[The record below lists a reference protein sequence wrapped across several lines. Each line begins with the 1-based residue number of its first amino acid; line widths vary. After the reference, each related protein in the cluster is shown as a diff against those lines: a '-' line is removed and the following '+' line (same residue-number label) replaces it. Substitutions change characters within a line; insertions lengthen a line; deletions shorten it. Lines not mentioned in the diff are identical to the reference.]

1 MEGTLDCETDNIS
14 RTMTEEEP
22 FMKKM
27 LSMLLAA
34 MLMMSLLAVPAL
46 AEGQVLTVVTW
57 DTTTTPYLIAQ
68 KEAFEA
74 SHPGVTIEYVDAGT
88 GNEYE
93 VKVNTLLS
101 GGDTSDVIML
111 KENDQVVKWQS
122 QGFAAPLTDYIADYD
137 MSGFV
142 GIEKNYAIDGVQ
154 YGIPFRSDFWVLFYN
169 KDLFEAAGVDLP
181 TNDMT
186 WDQYAE
192 LAKKMTDKE
201 KDIYGTHYHTW
212 LSTVAN
218 WAVCDGKYTL
228 ADGTYDNLL
237 YFYKLYQD
245 LEDYGACMTYADLK
259 ASGLKYAAAF
269 ENGNVAMLPMGYWLV
284 STLINDIKAGNASL
298 NWGIVAVPHA
308 DGVAAGSSFGNMT
321 GAMINAKSEQKDL
334 AWEYI
339 SWLGGPE
346 GAKATASVGAR
357 PAWVSEEIADAMAA
371 VDGFPADDNSKAALL
386 PVSVAME
393 WPVGEKVPDIKTIV
407 NEEHSLIMARE
418 VTPEEGIEEMNERV
432 AELLK

>member
-1 MEGTLDCETDNIS
+1 
-14 RTMTEEEP
+14 
-22 FMKKM
+22 MKKM
-27 LSMLLAA
+27 LSVLLAA
-34 MLMMSLLAVPAL
+34 MMLLSLLAVPAL
-46 AEGQVLTVVTW
+46 AEDQVLTVVTW
-57 DTTTTPYLIAQ
+57 DATTTAYLTAQ

-74 SHPGVTIEYVDAGT
+74 SHPGVTIEYVDCES
-88 GNEYE
+88 GNEYG
-93 VKVNTLLS
+93 VKVSTMLA

-111 KENDQVVKWQS
+111 KENDQVVQWQAS
-122 QGFAAPLTDYIADYD
+122 GFAAPLTDYIGSYD

-169 KDLFEAAGVDLP
+169 KDLFDAAGVEYP

-192 LAKKMTDKE
+192 LAKKLTDKE

-218 WAVCDGKYTL
+218 WAVCGTDYTL
-228 ADGTYDNLL
+228 ADGNYDNLL

-245 LEDYGACMTYADLK
+245 LEDYGACMSFADLK
-259 ASGLKYAAAF
+259 ASGLKYGAAF
-269 ENGNVAMLPMGYWLV
+269 ENGNIAMMPMGYWQV
-284 STLINDIKAGNASL
+284 STFINDIKAGTASL

-308 DGVAAGSSFGNMT
+308 EGVAAGSSFGNMT
-321 GAMINAKSEQKDL
+321 GVMMNAKSEKKDL
-334 AWEYI
+334 AWEYM
-339 SWLGGPE
+339 SWLCGPE
-346 GAKATASVGAR
+346 GAKATAFVGAR
-357 PAWVSEEIADAMAA
+357 PAWVSEEIAEAMAS
-371 VDGFPADDNSKAALL
+371 VEGFPADENSKAALL
-386 PVSVAME
+386 PTSVAME

-418 VTPEEGIEEMNERV
+418 ITPEEGVAEMNERV

>member
-1 MEGTLDCETDNIS
+1 MGYTPKRETDNIS
-14 RTMTEEEP
+14 RTLMEEDTL
-22 FMKKM
+22 MKKM
-27 LSMLLAA
+27 LSVLLAA
-34 MLMMSLLAVPAL
+34 MMLLSLLAVPAL
-46 AEGQVLTVVTW
+46 AEDQVLTVVTW
-57 DTTTTPYLIAQ
+57 DATTTAYLTAQ

-74 SHPGVTIEYVDAGT
+74 SHPGVTIEYVDCES
-88 GNEYE
+88 GNEYG
-93 VKVNTLLS
+93 VKVSTMLA

-111 KENDQVVKWQS
+111 KENDQVVQWQAS
-122 QGFAAPLTDYIADYD
+122 GFAAPLTDYIGSYD

-169 KDLFEAAGVDLP
+169 KDLFDAAGVEYP

-192 LAKKMTDKE
+192 LAKKLTDKE

-218 WAVCDGKYTL
+218 WAVCGTDYTL
-228 ADGTYDNLL
+228 ADGNYDNLL

-245 LEDYGACMTYADLK
+245 LEDYGACMSFADLK
-259 ASGLKYAAAF
+259 ASGLKYGAAF
-269 ENGNVAMLPMGYWLV
+269 ENGNIAMMPMGYWQV
-284 STLINDIKAGNASL
+284 STFINDIKAGTASL

-308 DGVAAGSSFGNMT
+308 EGVAAGSSFGNMT
-321 GAMINAKSEQKDL
+321 GVMMNAKSEKKDL
-334 AWEYI
+334 AWEYM
-339 SWLGGPE
+339 SWLCGPE

-357 PAWVSEEIADAMAA
+357 PAWVSEEIAEAMAS
-371 VDGFPADDNSKAALL
+371 VEGFPADENSKAALL
-386 PVSVAME
+386 PTSVAME

-418 VTPEEGIEEMNERV
+418 ITPEEGVAEMNERV

>member
-1 MEGTLDCETDNIS
+1 MFDAPQLETDNIS
-14 RTMTEEEP
+14 RTLMEEDTL
-22 FMKKM
+22 MKKM
-27 LSMLLAA
+27 LSVLLAA
-34 MLMMSLLAVPAL
+34 MMLLSLLAVPAL
-46 AEGQVLTVVTW
+46 AEDQVLTVVTW
-57 DTTTTPYLIAQ
+57 DATTTAYLTAQ

-74 SHPGVTIEYVDAGT
+74 SHPGVTIEYVDCES
-88 GNEYE
+88 GNEYG
-93 VKVNTLLS
+93 VKVSTMLA

-111 KENDQVVKWQS
+111 KENDQVVQWQAS
-122 QGFAAPLTDYIADYD
+122 GFAAPLTDYIGSYD

-169 KDLFEAAGVDLP
+169 KDLFDAAGVEYP

-192 LAKKMTDKE
+192 LAKKLTDKE

-218 WAVCDGKYTL
+218 WAVCGTDYTL
-228 ADGTYDNLL
+228 ADGNYDNLL

-245 LEDYGACMTYADLK
+245 LEDYGACMSFADLK
-259 ASGLKYAAAF
+259 ASGLKYGAAF
-269 ENGNVAMLPMGYWLV
+269 ENGNIAMMPMGYWQV
-284 STLINDIKAGNASL
+284 STFINDIKAGTASL

-308 DGVAAGSSFGNMT
+308 EGVAAGSSFGNMT
-321 GAMINAKSEQKDL
+321 GVMMNAKSEKKDL
-334 AWEYI
+334 AWEYM
-339 SWLGGPE
+339 SWLCGPE

-357 PAWVSEEIADAMAA
+357 PAWVSEEIAEAMAS
-371 VDGFPADDNSKAALL
+371 VEGFPADENSKAALL
-386 PVSVAME
+386 PTSVAME

-418 VTPEEGIEEMNERV
+418 ITPEEGVAEMNERV

>member
-1 MEGTLDCETDNIS
+1 MGYTPKRETDNIS
-14 RTMTEEEP
+14 QTMTEEDTL
-22 FMKKM
+22 MKKM
-27 LSMLLAA
+27 LSVLLAA
-34 MLMMSLLAVPAL
+34 MMLLSLLAVPAL
-46 AEGQVLTVVTW
+46 AEDQVLTVVTW
-57 DTTTTPYLIAQ
+57 DATTTAYLTAQ

-74 SHPGVTIEYVDAGT
+74 SHPGVTIEYVDCES
-88 GNEYE
+88 GNEYG
-93 VKVNTLLS
+93 VKVSTMLA

-111 KENDQVVKWQS
+111 KENDQVVQWQTS
-122 QGFAAPLTDYIADYD
+122 GFAAPLTDYIGSYD

-169 KDLFEAAGVDLP
+169 KDLFDAAGVEYP

-192 LAKKMTDKE
+192 LAKKLTDKE
-201 KDIYGTHYHTW
+201 KGIYGTHYHTW

-218 WAVCDGKYTL
+218 WAVCGTDYTL
-228 ADGTYDNLL
+228 ADGNYDNLL

-245 LEDYGACMTYADLK
+245 LEDYGACMSFADLK
-259 ASGLKYAAAF
+259 ASGLKYGAAF
-269 ENGNVAMLPMGYWLV
+269 ENGNIAMMPMGYWQV
-284 STLINDIKAGNASL
+284 STFINDIKAGTASL

-308 DGVAAGSSFGNMT
+308 EGVAAGSSFGNMT
-321 GAMINAKSEQKDL
+321 GVMMNAKSEKKDL
-334 AWEYI
+334 AWEYM
-339 SWLGGPE
+339 SWLCGPE

-357 PAWVSEEIADAMAA
+357 PAWVSEEIAEAMAS
-371 VDGFPADDNSKAALL
+371 VEGFPADENSKAALL
-386 PVSVAME
+386 PTSVAME

-418 VTPEEGIEEMNERV
+418 ITPEEGVAEMNERV

>member
-1 MEGTLDCETDNIS
+1 
-14 RTMTEEEP
+14 
-22 FMKKM
+22 MKKM
-27 LSMLLAA
+27 LSVMLAA
-34 MLMMSLLAVPAL
+34 MMLLSLLAVPAL
-46 AEGQVLTVVTW
+46 AEDQVLTVVTW
-57 DTTTTPYLIAQ
+57 DATTTAYLTAQ

-74 SHPGVTIEYVDAGT
+74 SHPGVTIEYVDCES
-88 GNEYE
+88 GNEYG
-93 VKVNTLLS
+93 VKVSTMLA

-111 KENDQVVKWQS
+111 KENDQVVQWQAS
-122 QGFAAPLTDYIADYD
+122 GFAAPLTDYIGSYD

-169 KDLFEAAGVDLP
+169 KDLFDAAGVEYP

-192 LAKKMTDKE
+192 LAKKLTDKE

-218 WAVCDGKYTL
+218 WAVCGTDYTL
-228 ADGTYDNLL
+228 ADGNYDNLL

-245 LEDYGACMTYADLK
+245 LEDYGACMSFADLK
-259 ASGLKYAAAF
+259 ASGLKYGAAF
-269 ENGNVAMLPMGYWLV
+269 ENGNIAMMPMGYWQV
-284 STLINDIKAGNASL
+284 STFINDIKAGTASL

-308 DGVAAGSSFGNMT
+308 EGVAAGSSFGNMT
-321 GAMINAKSEQKDL
+321 GVMMNAKSEKKDL
-334 AWEYI
+334 AWEYM
-339 SWLGGPE
+339 SWLCGPE

-357 PAWVSEEIADAMAA
+357 PAWVSEEIAEAMAS
-371 VDGFPADDNSKAALL
+371 VEGFPADENSKAALL
-386 PVSVAME
+386 PTSVAME

-418 VTPEEGIEEMNERV
+418 ITPEEGVAEMNERV

>member
-1 MEGTLDCETDNIS
+1 
-14 RTMTEEEP
+14 
-22 FMKKM
+22 MKKM
-27 LSMLLAA
+27 LAMVLAA
-34 MLMMSLLAVPAL
+34 MMVLLAIPAL
-46 AEGQVLTVVTW
+46 AEGNQVLTVVTW
-57 DTTTTPYLIAQ
+57 DATTTAYLTAQ

-74 SHPGVTIEYVDAGT
+74 SHPGVTIEYVDCES
-88 GNEYE
+88 GNEYG
-93 VKVNTLLS
+93 VKVSTMLA

-111 KENDQVVKWQS
+111 KENDQVVQWQAS
-122 QGFAAPLTDYIADYD
+122 GFAAPLTDYIGSYD

-169 KDLFEAAGVDLP
+169 KDLFDAAGVEYP

-192 LAKKMTDKE
+192 LAKKLTDKE

-218 WAVCDGKYTL
+218 WAVCGTDYTL
-228 ADGTYDNLL
+228 ADGNYDNLL

-245 LEDYGACMTYADLK
+245 LEDYGACMSFADLK
-259 ASGLKYAAAF
+259 ASGLKYGAAF
-269 ENGNVAMLPMGYWLV
+269 ENGNIAMMPMGYWQV
-284 STLINDIKAGNASL
+284 STFINDIKAGTASL

-308 DGVAAGSSFGNMT
+308 EGVAAGSSFGNMT
-321 GAMINAKSEQKDL
+321 GVMMNAKSEKKDL
-334 AWEYI
+334 AWEYM
-339 SWLGGPE
+339 SWLCGPE

-357 PAWVSEEIADAMAA
+357 PAWVSEEIAEAMAS
-371 VDGFPADDNSKAALL
+371 VEGFPADENSKAALL
-386 PVSVAME
+386 PTSVAME

-418 VTPEEGIEEMNERV
+418 ITPEEGVAEMNERV